1 MIFARKAMPPSPAPA
16 ARLIGLGSYL
26 PPLKVSNAD
35 LAARLDTTDEWIR
48 TRIGIAERHIADP
61 ATATSNLAV
70 EAGLRAMKSAELEHV
85 DAVILATATPDHH
98 VPGTAPVVAHQLGL
112 CQVPA
117 FDLGA
122 GCSGFV
128 YATTVAA
135 GLIHAGTVGTVLV
148 IGAEK
153 MSAVIDP
160 ADRSTAPIF
169 GDGAGAVV
177 LTAGHADEPG
187 ALGPAA
193 WGSDGE
199 HADAIVI
206 PGGGSRSPSRT
217 TADLENLY
225 VRMKGNEVFRH
236 AVRRITHV
244 TQEAA
249 TAAGWAA
256 QDIDRLIVHQ
266 ANARISA
273 AVANALGI
281 PAERVPSNI
290 ARVGNTSAASIPLLL
305 SHAAV
310 DGQLEA
316 RQRVVVTSFGAG
328 FTWAATTLLWPIGL
342 QALA

>member
-1 MIFARKAMPPSPAPA
+1 LIFARKATTPSPAFA

-26 PPLKVSNAD
+26 PPQKVSNAE
-35 LAARLDTTDEWIR
+35 LASRLDTTDEWIR

-61 ATATSNLAV
+61 ATATSDLAV
-70 EAGLRAMKSAELEHV
+70 EAGLRAMKSAEVEHI

-98 VPGTAPVVAHQLGL
+98 VPGTAPLVAHQLGL
-112 CQVPA
+112 RQVPA

-135 GLIHAGTVGTVLV
+135 GLIHAGTASNVLV

-177 LTAGHADEPG
+177 LTAGHADESG
-187 ALGPAA
+187 ALGPVA

-199 HADAIVI
+199 QADAIYI
-206 PGGGSRSPSRT
+206 PDGGSRRPPRT
-217 TADLENLY
+217 TDDVRNRY
-225 VRMKGNEVFRH
+225 VHMKGNEVFRH

-244 TQEAA
+244 TQESAA
-249 TAAGWAA
+249 AAGWAI

-273 AVANALGI
+273 AVANTLGI
-281 PAERVPSNI
+281 PPERVPSNI
-290 ARVGNTSAASIPLLL
+290 THVGNTSAASIPLLL
-305 SHAAV
+305 SHSAI
-310 DGQLEA
+310 DGQLKP

>member
-1 MIFARKAMPPSPAPA
+1 LIFARKTTTPSPAHA

-26 PPLKVSNAD
+26 PPQKVNNAEF
-35 LAARLDTTDEWIR
+35 ASRLDTTDEWIR

-61 ATATSNLAV
+61 ATATSDLAV
-70 EAGLRAMKSAELEHV
+70 EAALRAMKSAEVEHV

-98 VPGTAPVVAHQLGL
+98 VPGTAPLVAHQLGL
-112 CQVPA
+112 RQVPA

-135 GLIHAGTVGTVLV
+135 GLIHARTANTVMV

-153 MSAVIDP
+153 MSAIIDP

-199 HADAIVI
+199 HADAIYI
-206 PGGGSRSPSRT
+206 PDGGSRRSPHT
-217 TADLENLY
+217 TGDPKNRY
-225 VRMKGNEVFRH
+225 VHMKGNEVFRH
-236 AVRRITHV
+236 AVRRITHA
-244 TQEAA
+244 TQESAA
-249 TAAGWAA
+249 AAGWAI
-256 QDIDRLIVHQ
+256 QDIDKLIVHQ

-273 AVANALGI
+273 AVANTLGI
-281 PAERVPSNI
+281 PPERVPSNI
-290 ARVGNTSAASIPLLL
+290 THVGNTSAASIPLLL
-305 SHAAV
+305 SHSAINGELSA
-310 DGQLEA
+310 GQRALLA
-316 RQRVVVTSFGAG
+316 SFGAG
-328 FTWAATTLLWPIGL
+328 FTWAATTLVWPSGL
-342 QALA
+342 QALT

>member
-1 MIFARKAMPPSPAPA
+1 MIFARKTTTPSPAHA

-26 PPLKVSNAD
+26 PPQKVSNAD
-35 LAARLDTTDEWIR
+35 FASRLDTTDEWIR

-70 EAGLRAMKSAELEHV
+70 EAALRAMKSAEVEHV
-85 DAVILATATPDHH
+85 DTVILATATPDHH
-98 VPGTAPVVAHQLGL
+98 VPGTAPLVAHHLGL
-112 CQVPA
+112 RQVPA

-135 GLIHAGTVGTVLV
+135 GLIHAGTANTVMV

-177 LTAGHADEPG
+177 LTAGRVGEPG
-187 ALGPAA
+187 ALGPAS

-199 HADAIVI
+199 HADAIYI
-206 PGGGSRSPSRT
+206 PDGGSRRPPRT
-217 TADLENLY
+217 TDDPKNRH
-225 VRMKGNEVFRH
+225 VHMKGNEVFRH
-236 AVRRITHV
+236 AVRRINHV

-249 TAAGWAA
+249 SAAGWSIR
-256 QDIDRLIVHQ
+256 DIDRLIVHQ

-273 AVANALGI
+273 AVANTLGI
-281 PAERVPSNI
+281 PPERVPSNI
-290 ARVGNTSAASIPLLL
+290 THVGNTSAASIPLLL
-305 SHAAV
+305 SHSAINGELSA
-310 DGQLEA
+310 G
-316 RQRVVVTSFGAG
+316 QRVLLASFGAG
-328 FTWAATTLLWPIGL
+328 FTWAATTLVWPSGL
-342 QALA
+342 QALT

>member
-1 MIFARKAMPPSPAPA
+1 M
-16 ARLIGLGSYL
+16 GLGSYL
-26 PPLKVSNAD
+26 PPRKVSNAD
-35 LAARLDTTDEWIR
+35 VAARLDTTDEWIR
-48 TRIGIAERHIADP
+48 TRIGIAARHIADP
-61 ATATSNLAV
+61 ATATSDLAV
-70 EAGLRAMKSAELEHV
+70 EAALRAMKSAEVEHV
-85 DAVILATATPDHH
+85 DVVILATATPDHH
-98 VPGTAPVVAHQLGL
+98 VPGTAPLVAHRLGL
-112 CQVPA
+112 RQVPA

-135 GLIHAGTVGTVLV
+135 GLIHAGTASTVMV

-177 LTAGHADEPG
+177 LAAGRADEPG

-199 HADAIVI
+199 HADAIYI
-206 PGGGSRSPSRT
+206 PGGGSRNPSRA
-217 TADLENLY
+217 TADLKNRY
-225 VRMKGNEVFRH
+225 VHMKGNEVFRH

-244 TQEAA
+244 TEESAA
-249 TAAGWAA
+249 AAGWAI

-266 ANARISA
+266 ANARISV
-273 AVANALGI
+273 AVANTLGI
-281 PAERVPSNI
+281 PPERVPSNI
-290 ARVGNTSAASIPLLL
+290 THVGNTSAASIPLLL
-305 SHAAV
+305 SHSAIN
-310 DGQLEA
+310 GQLKP

-342 QALA
+342 QVLA

>member
-1 MIFARKAMPPSPAPA
+1 
-16 ARLIGLGSYL
+16 
-26 PPLKVSNAD
+26 
-35 LAARLDTTDEWIR
+35 
-48 TRIGIAERHIADP
+48 
-61 ATATSNLAV
+61 
-70 EAGLRAMKSAELEHV
+70 MKSAELEHV

-160 ADRSTAPIF
+160 GDRSTAPIF

-187 ALGPAA
+187 VLGPAA

-206 PGGGSRSPSRT
+206 PAAGPGAPTYHCRPGESLRTHERKRGIPSRG
-217 TADLENLY
+217 APHHSRDSRGSHRS
-225 VRMKGNEVFRH
+225 RMGRPGH
-236 AVRRITHV
+236 
-244 TQEAA
+244 
-249 TAAGWAA
+249 
-256 QDIDRLIVHQ
+256 
-266 ANARISA
+266 
-273 AVANALGI
+273 
-281 PAERVPSNI
+281 
-290 ARVGNTSAASIPLLL
+290 
-305 SHAAV
+305 
-310 DGQLEA
+310 
-316 RQRVVVTSFGAG
+316 
-328 FTWAATTLLWPIGL
+328 
-342 QALA
+342 

>member
-1 MIFARKAMPPSPAPA
+1 LIFARKTTTPTPAPA

-26 PPLKVSNAD
+26 PPQKVSNAD
-35 LAARLDTTDEWIR
+35 LVSRLDTTDEWIR
-48 TRIGIAERHIADP
+48 TRIGIAQRHIADP
-61 ATATSNLAV
+61 ATATSDLAV
-70 EAGLRAMKSAELEHV
+70 EAGLRAMKSAKVEHV

-98 VPGTAPVVAHQLGL
+98 VPGTAPLVAHRLGL
-112 CQVPA
+112 RHVPA

-135 GLIHAGTVGTVLV
+135 GLIQARTASTVLV

-160 ADRSTAPIF
+160 DDRSTAPIF

-187 ALGPAA
+187 TLGPPA

-199 HADAIVI
+199 HADTIYI
-206 PGGGSRSPSRT
+206 PDGGSRRPPGATDVLKNR
-217 TADLENLY
+217 Y
-225 VRMKGNEVFRH
+225 VHMEGNEVFRH

-244 TQEAA
+244 TREAA
-249 TAAGWAA
+249 GAAGRSI

-266 ANARISA
+266 ANARIST
-273 AVANALGI
+273 AVANTLGI
-281 PAERVPSNI
+281 PPQRVPSNI
-290 ARVGNTSAASIPLLL
+290 THVGNTSAASIPLLL
-305 SHAAV
+305 SHSAI
-310 DGQLEA
+310 DKQLEA
-316 RQRVVVTSFGAG
+316 RQRVLVTSFGAG
-328 FTWAATTLLWPIGL
+328 FTWAATTLLWPSGL
-342 QALA
+342 QALN